1 MPTKM
6 VKNTLVEH
14 ATKTLLGAKGQII
27 KSAAQAETARAEA
40 AEKQQ
45 QIELDKVVE
54 LSREN
59 KKLTDQLQR
68 YVNHTARATR
78 PSTKWTKQ
86 PAGED
91 RARRKQRTTPY
102 TR

>member
-40 AEKQQ
+40 ASSKSNLTKSSSYPVRTKNSP
-45 QIELDKVVE
+45 IN
-54 LSREN
+54 LS
-59 KKLTDQLQR
+59 
-68 YVNHTARATR
+68 AT
-78 PSTKWTKQ
+78 
-86 PAGED
+86 
-91 RARRKQRTTPY
+91 
-102 TR
+102 